1 MWLKIKRHIYELRME
16 SGLFAK
22 DRMRH
27 MFNNIINKSF
37 FILLSPQFDKY
48 QITLIILVKII
59 SSMFDLNL
67 FIFTFEY
74 FPDIC

>member
-1 MWLKIKRHIYELRME
+1 
-16 SGLFAK
+16 
-22 DRMRH
+22 

-37 FILLSPQFDKY
+37 FILLSPQFYKY